1 MSVVIID
8 PATGGVAGLYLDA
21 YKDVAGKHRATLV
34 GAYASVSAAARRY
47 FYPYTD
53 LAVGGREKFGR
64 LRLPIRY
71 AELVAGLV
79 RCLIL
84 IARQRPKAVFYALSS
99 NLMPELL
106 FLLFLR
112 MFRVRTYV
120 ICHDV
125 VPFVAAHENR
135 TLKDAQRRQ
144 FYRFATKLVCHNK
157 RSIVELTQN
166 YGIAPDRIEYVPFP
180 VMDVR
185 GLDGADDGARAG
197 ETGARFLFIGHIR
210 AEKGINILVR
220 AWREAHPSVPTARLI
235 IAGQIPRGVEIDFN
249 ADNPG
254 LTLIDH
260 YIEEHEYVRLIA
272 EADFVVFPYIA
283 GTNSGVLSNVVSLA
297 KPVIVSDIA
306 MFPESGLVAPESYF
320 PSQDEAALARKLV
333 EYGSLSRAE
342 RVAKSQVVAQIR
354 DTRSAKFDA
363 ALDSLLNRI
372 ETE

>member
-21 YKDVAGKHRATLV
+21 YKDAAGKHGATLV
-34 GAYASVSAAARRY
+34 GAYASVSDAARRY

-53 LAVGGREKFGR
+53 LAAGGRKKFGR

-71 AELVAGLV
+71 AELVAGLL

-106 FLLFLR
+106 FLLVLR
-112 MFRVRTYV
+112 MFGVRTYV

-144 FYRFATKLVCHNK
+144 FYRFASGLICHNQ
-157 RSIVELTQN
+157 RSVVELTQN

-180 VMDVR
+180 IMDIR
-185 GLDGADDGARAG
+185 ELAGADGIVPSR
-197 ETGARFLFIGHIR
+197 ETGARFLFIGHVR
-210 AEKGINILVR
+210 AEKGVNILVR
-220 AWREAHPSVPTARLI
+220 AWREAHRSMPDAHLV
-235 IAGQIPRGVEIDFN
+235 IAGQVPRGVEID
-249 ADNPG
+249 ADAENLG
-254 LTLIDH
+254 VTLMDQ
-260 YIEEHEYVRLIA
+260 YIEEAEYVRLIA
-272 EADFVVFPYIA
+272 GSDFVVFPYIA
-283 GTNSGVLSNVVSLA
+283 GTNSGVLSNVVSLG

-306 MFPESGLVAPESYF
+306 MFPESGLVAADSYF
-320 PSQDEAALARKLV
+320 PSQDIPALARKLV
-333 EYGSLSRAE
+333 EYGALSPAE
-342 RVAKSQVVAQIR
+342 REAKSEAVERIR
-354 DTRSAKFDA
+354 DERSAAFGV
-363 ALDSLLNRI
+363 ALDGLLTKI
-372 ETE
+372 EAR